1 MSEDRLITVA
11 IHTYEHAVQLKNLLE
26 SEGVPVVLHN
36 VNLSHPVVSSGVRVR
51 IKEADL
57 PLALRI
63 IENTEIFCS
72 RPDSPLPVTGKVF
85 IVPIDFSPHSI
96 KACDIAFHLAYRHKA
111 SIKLLHAYLDP
122 YITGETQL
130 SDTMTYDVANEQLRE
145 ELDSESKKLMKDF
158 SAKLR
163 QRIKTSELPAV
174 KFTTE
179 VAEGVPEEVIVEYAK
194 ENNPEMIVMGTRGA
208 DTKEKQLIGSVTA
221 EVLDSCRRPV
231 FTVPESVNLSR
242 IDDIGHVVFFCN
254 LDQEDLLALDAL
266 YRLFSEERLDVTIV
280 NVPSKKNA
288 GNSADA
294 FDKLM
299 GYCASHYPRF
309 TFKAEH
315 VSLPSIVDDFKAIEK
330 ERRVDLIAVPNKK
343 KNIFARLFNPSLAH
357 RLLFHSDIPMMVI
370 PV

>member
-1 MSEDRLITVA
+1 MAEDRLITVA

-26 SEGVPVVLHN
+26 SEGVPVALHN
-36 VNLSHPVVSSGVRVR
+36 VNLTHPVVSSGVRVR

-63 IENTEIFCS
+63 IENTEIFCAKN
-72 RPDSPLPVTGKVF
+72 DSPSAGTQHTF
-85 IVPIDFSPHSI
+85 AVPIDFSPHST
-96 KACDIAFHLAYRHKA
+96 KACDIAFRLAHRHKA
-111 SIKLLHAYLDP
+111 SIKLIHAYLDP
-122 YITGETQL
+122 YVTGEVQL
-130 SDTMTYDVANEQLRE
+130 NDTMTYDIANVELRD
-145 ELDSESKKLMKDF
+145 ELDTESKKLMAEF

-163 QRIKTSELPAV
+163 QRIKTGELPAV

-194 ENNPEMIVMGTRGA
+194 ENNPEMIIMGTRGA

-231 FTVPESVNLSR
+231 FTVPESVNLNL
-242 IDDIGHVVFFCN
+242 ITDIRHAVFFCN
-254 LDQEDLLALDAL
+254 LAQEDLLALDGL
-266 YRLFSEERLDVTIV
+266 YRIFSEERLEVTIV
-280 NVPSKKNA
+280 HVPSKKGAANV
-288 GNSADA
+288 SSA

-299 GYCASHYPRF
+299 EYCANHYPRF
-309 TFKAEH
+309 SFKRAN
-315 VSLPSIVDDFKAIEK
+315 VSLPGIVDDFKEIEQQQ
-330 ERRVDLIAVPNKK
+330 RVDLIALPNKK

-357 RLLFHSDIPMMVI
+357 KLLFHSDIPMIVI

>member
-26 SEGVPVVLHN
+26 SEGVPVALHN
-36 VNLSHPVVSSGVRVR
+36 VNLTHPVVSSGVRVR

-63 IENTEIFCS
+63 IENREIFGA
-72 RPDSPLPVTGKVF
+72 RNDSPATGAQHTF
-85 IVPIDFSPHSI
+85 AVPIDFSPHST

-111 SIKLLHAYLDP
+111 SIKLIHAYLDP
-122 YITGETQL
+122 YITGDVQL
-130 SDTMTYDVANEQLRE
+130 NDTMTYDIANAELRD
-145 ELDSESKKLMKDF
+145 ELDTESKKLMSEF

-163 QRIKTSELPAV
+163 QRIKTGELPAV

-179 VAEGVPEEVIVEYAK
+179 VDEGVPEEVIVEYAK
-194 ENNPEMIVMGTRGA
+194 ENNPEMIIMGTRGA

-231 FTVPESVNLSR
+231 FTVPESVNLNS
-242 IDDIGHVVFFCN
+242 ITDISHAVFFCN
-254 LDQEDLLALDAL
+254 LAQEDLLALDAL
-266 YRLFSEERLDVTIV
+266 YRIFSEERLDVTIV
-280 NVPSKKNA
+280 HVPSKKGAANT
-288 GNSADA
+288 SEA

-299 GYCASHYPRF
+299 EYCADHYPRF
-309 TFKAEH
+309 SFKRAN
-315 VSLPSIVDDFKAIEK
+315 VSLPGIVDDFKEIEK
-330 ERRVDLIAVPNKK
+330 QQRVDLIAMPNKK

-357 RLLFHSDIPMMVI
+357 KLLFHSDIPMIVI

>member
-63 IENTEIFCS
+63 IENTEIFTRS
-72 RPDSPLPVTGKVF
+72 DTPASTAKKVF
-85 IVPIDFSPHSI
+85 VVPIDFSPHSTN
-96 KACDIAFHLAYRHKA
+96 ACDIAFHLAQRHKA

-122 YITGETQL
+122 YVTTESQL
-130 SDTMTYDVANEQLRE
+130 NDSMTYDVANAELHE
-145 ELDSESKKLMKDF
+145 ELDSESKKLMKEF
-158 SAKLR
+158 SDKLR
-163 QRIKTSELPAV
+163 QRIKLSELPAV

-194 ENNPEMIVMGTRGA
+194 ENSPEMIIMGTRGT
-208 DTKEKQLIGSVTA
+208 DTKERQLIGSVTA

-231 FTVPESVNLSR
+231 FTVPESVTLNR
-242 IDDIGHVVFFCN
+242 IADISHVVFFCN

-280 NVPSKKNA
+280 HVPSKKGTRNA
-288 GNSADA
+288 EAA

-299 GYCASHYPRF
+299 GYCAEHYPRF
-309 TFKAEH
+309 NFKAAH
-315 VSLPSIVDDFKAIEK
+315 VSLPGIVDDFKAIEQQQ
-330 ERRVDLIAVPNKK
+330 RVDLIAVPNKK

>member
-1 MSEDRLITVA
+1 MAEDRLITVA
-11 IHTYEHAVQLKNLLE
+11 IHTYEHAIQLKNLLE
-26 SEGVPVVLHN
+26 GEGVPVVLHN

-51 IKEADL
+51 IKESDL

-63 IENTEIFCS
+63 IENTEIFP
-72 RPDSPLPVTGKVF
+72 RPDTPSSATQKAIV
-85 IVPIDFSPHSI
+85 VPIDFSPHSTN
-96 KACDIAFHLAYRHKA
+96 ACDIAFQLASRHKA

-122 YITGETQL
+122 DIAGDGQIDD
-130 SDTMTYDVANEQLRE
+130 SMTYDVANA
-145 ELDSESKKLMKDF
+145 ELHDALDMESKKLMKEF

-163 QRIKTSELPAV
+163 QRIKLSELPAV

-194 ENNPEMIVMGTRGA
+194 ENNPEMIVMGTRGT

-231 FTVPESVNLSR
+231 FTVPESTTLDR
-242 IDDIGHVVFFCN
+242 IADINHVVFFCN

-266 YRLFSEERLDVTIV
+266 YRLLSEERLDVTIV
-280 NVPSKKNA
+280 HVPSKKA
-288 GNSADA
+288 VRDVGAASE
-294 FDKLM
+294 KLM
-299 GYCASHYPRF
+299 GYCTEHYPRF
-309 TFKAEH
+309 HFKTEQ
-315 VSLPSIVDDFKAIEK
+315 VTLPGIVDDFKAIEQQQQ
-330 ERRVDLIAVPNKK
+330 VDLIAIPNKK